1 MTHRNEAGAERAQNR
16 PGQPNPEDVFEQG
29 RLEAHRQAVEESAAL
44 ARAHY
49 EVEPGLRAIYRLESA
64 DPNDHRIKLLEV
76 NEQTVPFYAHRAC
89 GFPVTR
95 QAVSTIRCRNR
106 GHATGVRSHPGK

>member
-1 MTHRNEAGAERAQNR
+1 MTDRNEAGAERAQNR

-49 EVEPGLRAIYRLESA
+49 EVEPGLRAIYRLKALIRMTTGSSCWRSTSKRSPRASCLSA
-64 DPNDHRIKLLEV
+64 FRL
-76 NEQTVPFYAHRAC
+76 
-89 GFPVTR
+89 TR
-95 QAVSTIRCRNR
+95 QAASTIRP
-106 GHATGVRSHPGK
+106 S